1 MFNFNPF
8 KVPTYQEYKESVEKL
23 YNDYF
28 KFLKDWYKD
37 VEVTFNKK

>member
-8 KVPTYQEYKESVEKL
+8 KVPSYSEYKEYVEKF

-28 KFLKDWYKD
+28 KFVKDWYKD
-37 VEVTFNKK
+37 VEETFNKK